1 MTQLLKW
8 GGVPDKYGVLLVI
21 GLALLGTAIWAY
33 SQPAFDRAN
42 LFGYFAGVIAVAT
55 SAGGVFGFTRAG
67 SDAITSTKSPPAGAG
82 QSATT
87 KV

>member
-21 GLALLGTAIWAY
+21 GLALLGTAVWAY
-33 SQPAFDRAN
+33 SQETWDHSSA
-42 LFGYFAGVIAVAT
+42 FGYFAGVIAVAT
-55 SAGGVFGFTRAG
+55 SAAGVFGFTRSG
-67 SDAITSTKSPPAGAG
+67 SDAITSIKTPPAGAG
-82 QSATT
+82 QSVTT